1 MRLLFMRLN
10 YSFRQQEDSSC
21 ILSRNKKNCSGR
33 KLSFKEVNISQLLII
48 TKLEKY
54 LDKVSLV
61 KFGTDSI

>member
-1 MRLLFMRLN
+1 MRLN

-21 ILSRNKKNCSGR
+21 ILSRNKKNRSGR